1 MAIVCGVRRWL
12 KVACPS
18 PRSWQFKAT
27 LLGLLVCLAV
37 VYPQPTSAGEVTLT
51 WGANAGAGL
60 AGYRVYVGT
69 ASGQYGPPIDV
80 GNVTTYKVTNLSE
93 GQTYFFAV
101 TAYDTSGNESGF
113 SGEVSTTVG
122 QLVSVPAVVDL
133 MQAAAEAVITD
144 AGLVVGIVITA
155 SSDTVL
161 AGVVINQMPVAG
173 ASVALGSA
181 VDLVISS
188 GPAPAA
194 TASSADGGG
203 GGGGGGGGCFIATAA
218 YGSPLAKEVEVLRQ
232 LRDRQLLSHGPG
244 RLLVNAYYEFSPP
257 LAQVIAANETL
268 RAATRA
274 ALAPIVWWAQL
285 ALVYPVFAFWI
296 SVGVLLAGFLLPFM
310 MLRTWHRLPS
320 SSLKRAR
327 RTRR

>member
-12 KVACPS
+12 KVACPA

-37 VYPQPTSAGEVTLT
+37 AYPQPTSAGEVTLT
-51 WGANAGAGL
+51 WDANTESDL

-69 ASGQYGPPIDV
+69 VSGVYGPPIDV

-93 GQTYFFAV
+93 GQTYFFGV
-101 TAYDTSGNESGF
+101 KAYDTSGNESGF
-113 SGEVSTTVG
+113 SSEVSTTVA
-122 QLVSVPAVVDL
+122 QLVSVPAMVDL
-133 MQAAAEAVITD
+133 LQAVAEAAITD
-144 AGLVVGIVITA
+144 VGLVVGIAITA

-194 TASSADGGG
+194 TAGSAD
-203 GGGGGGGGCFIATAA
+203 GGGGGGGCFIATAA
-218 YGSPLAKEVEVLRQ
+218 YGSPLAKEVVVLRQ
-232 LRDRQLLSHGPG
+232 LRDRHLLSHVPG
-244 RLLVNAYYEFSPP
+244 RLLVSAYYRFSPP
-257 LAQVIAANETL
+257 LAQVIAADETL
-268 RAATRA
+268 RLATRA
-274 ALAPIVWWAQL
+274 ALRPIVWWVQL
-285 ALVYPVFAFWI
+285 ALVYPILGFSI
-296 SVGVLLAGFLLPFM
+296 IVGALMAGLLIPLM
-310 MLRTWHRLPS
+310 MLRTWHRLSRS
-320 SSLKRAR
+320 SPNGAR
-327 RTRR
+327 RSMP

>member
-12 KVACPS
+12 KVACPA

-37 VYPQPTSAGEVTLT
+37 VYPQPTSAGGVTLT
-51 WGANAGAGL
+51 WDANTEGDL
-60 AGYRVYVGT
+60 AGYRVYVGS

-80 GNVTTYKVTNLSE
+80 GNVTNYTVTNLSE
-93 GQTYFFAV
+93 GQTYFFAL

-113 SGEVSTTVG
+113 SNEVSATAA

-133 MQAAAEAVITD
+133 MQAVAEAAITD
-144 AGLVVGIVITA
+144 AGLVVGNVIPA
-155 SSDTVL
+155 SSNTVL
-161 AGVVINQMPVAG
+161 AGVVINQMPVTG

-194 TASSADGGG
+194 TASGAD
-203 GGGGGGGGCFIATAA
+203 GGGGGGGCFIATAA

-232 LRDRQLLSHGPG
+232 LRDRQLLSHNPG
-244 RLLVNAYYEFSPP
+244 RLLVNAYYQLSPP
-257 LAQVIAANETL
+257 LAQVIAAHETL
-268 RAATRA
+268 RLATRA
-274 ALAPIVWWAQL
+274 ALAPLVGWAQL
-285 ALVYPVFAFWI
+285 ALVSPALALSL

-310 MLRTWHRLPS
+310 MLRTWHRLSS
-320 SSLKRAR
+320 SSLRRAR